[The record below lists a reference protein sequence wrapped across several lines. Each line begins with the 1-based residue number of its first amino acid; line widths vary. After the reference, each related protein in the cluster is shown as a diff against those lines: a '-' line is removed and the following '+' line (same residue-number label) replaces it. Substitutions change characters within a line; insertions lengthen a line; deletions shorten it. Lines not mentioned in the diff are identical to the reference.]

1 MQSNNGS
8 GRLADA
14 MAGFERAILEPIV
27 EGEVAIR
34 VAGMYDALVDLD
46 ELLAERGAAVPPES
60 AVQAASTAVAADLV
74 SEQTRLDTQL
84 HELRLAARALRE
96 RAARVEPDEKRVQGE
111 VDVFVLQARQ
121 FLTSLRQ
128 LEQARQHA
136 RTAGASHD

>member
-60 AVQAASTAVAADLV
+60 AVQAASTAVAADLG